1 MGSQKITTGK
11 AGWERGLRRDHDQQK
26 AFLIVGMPARWWEDH
41 FFLFF
46 FYPHPKWLGGREGRG
61 PGRETPKMSD
71 SQ

>member
-46 FYPHPKWLGGREGRG
+46 FYPHPKWLGGREGQG
-61 PGRETPKMSD
+61 PGRETPEMSD